1 MFDTT
6 DLKIYIIN
14 TLVLALTMTEI
25 ELGLKIILLI
35 CTIGYTISKWIK
47 NEKNR

>member
-35 CTIGYTISKWIK
+35 CTIGYTISKWIN